1 MSTLIR
7 DSGIILRTIRHGETS
22 SIITVFTRSHG
33 KTGLIAKGARRQIKK
48 GCPLA
53 LELFTEAE
61 FVYYHKSS
69 RDLQLLKELSL
80 KHAHLGIRD
89 SLSGITLGSAIL
101 ELLLRCLHEED
112 PHVDLF
118 DATRE
123 ALSALDAQ
131 QGVCL
136 PLLWKF
142 ELILFQALG
151 FHLQLRQCAVS
162 GKALAPPFTGPIR
175 FRYRDGIF
183 VSPEA
188 TFAEGSDG
196 ALSADSFAML
206 ARLMDAGYQ
215 FAGRLIVKEKAEQ
228 EITRFLNHY
237 LESHLPV
244 SGRIRSLEALRWSR
258 STNQ

>member
-1 MSTLIR
+1 MSTLTR
-7 DSGIILRTIRHGETS
+7 DAGIILRTIRHGETS
-22 SIITVFTRSHG
+22 SIITVFTRRHG
-33 KTGLIAKGARRQIKK
+33 KVGLIAKGARRQIKK

-61 FVYYHKSS
+61 FVYYHKPS

-80 KHAHLGIRD
+80 QHAHLGIRD
-89 SLSGITLGSAIL
+89 SLSGMTLGSAIL

-112 PHVDLF
+112 PHDDLY
-118 DATRE
+118 DATQE
-123 ALSALDAQ
+123 ALAALDAQ

-151 FHLQLRQCAVS
+151 FNLQIRQCAVT
-162 GKALAPPFTGPIR
+162 GKAFTPPFTGPIR

-183 VSPEA
+183 ISPDA
-188 TFAEGSDG
+188 SCTDGTDG
-196 ALSADSFAML
+196 ALSADSFAIL
-206 ARLMDAGYQ
+206 ARLMDAGYP
-215 FAGRLIVKEKAEQ
+215 FAGRLIVKEKTEQ
-228 EITRFLNHY
+228 EISRFLNQY

-244 SGRIRSLEALRWSR
+244 SGRLRSLEALRWTR
-258 STNQ
+258 KANQ

>member
-7 DSGIILRTIRHGETS
+7 DAGIILRTIRHGETS

-33 KTGLIAKGARRQIKK
+33 KIGLIAKGARRQIKK

-61 FVYYHKSS
+61 FVYYHNPS

-80 KHAHLGIRD
+80 QHAHLGIRD
-89 SLSGITLGSAIL
+89 SLSGMTLGSAIL

-112 PHVDLF
+112 PHSDLY

-123 ALSALDAQ
+123 AFASLDDQ
-131 QGVCL
+131 RGVCL

-142 ELILFQALG
+142 ELILFRALG
-151 FHLQLRQCAVS
+151 FGLQLNLCAAS
-162 GKALAPPFTGPIR
+162 GKPLAPPFSAPIR
-175 FRYRDGIF
+175 FRYRDGMF
-183 VSPEA
+183 LSPEA
-188 TFAEGSDG
+188 PSTGGTDG
-196 ALSADSFAML
+196 ALSSDSFAVL
-206 ARLMDAGYQ
+206 ARLMEASYQ
-215 FAGRLIVKEKAEQ
+215 FAGRLVVKEKTEQ
-228 EITRFLNHY
+228 EIIRFLHQF

-244 SGRIRSLEALRWSR
+244 SGRLRSLEALRWCR
-258 STNQ
+258 KINQ